1 MAINRALMNR
11 QMYNMGGSSL
21 ETGAPDI
28 TLTGDM
34 RPTYSAMRKQ
44 RLAGGGIASMR
55 DRIKYDVK
63 PGETLVGKP
72 GGLVEPG
79 VKQYGLLSK
88 IKDKIVDDLIP
99 NEIKENPVLTALG
112 GAALVNQFG
121 IPQRIADYIGT
132 GTGQNFVGNLLS
144 AVVPGS
150 TQFDTVLGNL
160 VPFTGDPYG
169 VSVGDMGG
177 YLTMDSIANA
187 GQGRNML
194 GMLDPSNTTG
204 WMEQGLTLSPSEFLK
219 DAGQSVLSMAGNAV
233 KNLATNAFNTITG
246 GGGVQ
251 TAAMSTP
258 GGRDAL
264 LIQQQ
269 RQQQLNANLAKAL
282 AAGSAA
288 GAYVESQPKDTLPT
302 DTTGIDIPAIAQAA
316 RGTDAEAE
324 AAGLRFLPPQDTR
337 LPVAQGG
344 RIGYD
349 IGGTADEG
357 FDLLGEKDAPVFAVD
372 VNPMKENRRPMERI
386 IETYVR
392 DQINQG
398 LSMEQVINN
407 VNKIINKRIPDK
419 SSDFEIPLRDER
431 VQGGRIGY
439 DMGGISGIMASYG
452 YNDAMSDTYDSF
464 LDMKKKGLIPP
475 TMDFDEFLQEV
486 VPEMSKT
493 KEPNRIMAQEGGL
506 MDLGGMEKDYREEG
520 GFVPIGGR
528 EKADDVPARL
538 SKNEFVFTADAVRN
552 AGGGDIDEGA
562 AVMERMMKNLEQG
575 GQVSEESQ
583 GLEGAREMFETS
595 QRLEKRII

>member
-11 QMYNMGGSSL
+11 QMYNMGGPSL

-44 RLAGGGIASMR
+44 RLASGGIAGIQPRQGYFLGS
-55 DRIKYDVK
+55 IV
-63 PGETLVGKP
+63 
-72 GGLVEPG
+72 
-79 VKQYGLLSK
+79 
-88 IKDKIVDDLIP
+88 DKIRDDLIP
-99 NEIKENPVLTALG
+99 NEIKENPVVAGLV
-112 GAALVNQFG
+112 GAGLLNQFG
-121 IPQRIADYIGT
+121 LPDFITKAPVIRDYLSDDFGK
-132 GTGQNFVGNLLS
+132 NF
-144 AVVPGS
+144 
-150 TQFDTVLGNL
+150 LGNL
-160 VPFTGDPYG
+160 INKDLVIGPGGEQISDL
-169 VSVGDMGG
+169 SDANVGFEIPKESTGG
-177 YLTMDSIANA
+177 YFPSLPRFEVGSGYYGEQIPELIRQTIGIGPDTTNMTTNQKNQLALE
-187 GQGRNML
+187 QYKRRNL
-194 GMLDPSNTTG
+194 QAD
-204 WMEQGLTLSPSEFLK
+204 
-219 DAGQSVLSMAGNAV
+219 
-233 KNLATNAFNTITG
+233 
-246 GGGVQ
+246 
-251 TAAMSTP
+251 
-258 GGRDAL
+258 
-264 LIQQQ
+264 
-269 RQQQLNANLAKAL
+269 LAKAL
-282 AAGSAA
+282 AAGTAA

-344 RIGYD
+344 RIEYSEGGDESEWRKIYNKYKVKQIALGKEFVDFDEFVDEYRVNEAQGGRIGYAN
-349 IGGTADEG
+349 GMGVDELPYAR
-357 FDLLGEKDAPVFAVD
+357 DVFPYAAD
-372 VNPMKENRRPMERI
+372 VNPMKENRKPMERI
-386 IETYVR
+386 IEAYVR
-392 DQINQG
+392 DQYNQG
-398 LSMEQVINN
+398 LSTEQVINN
-407 VNKIINKRIPDK
+407 VNKIINKRIPDR
-419 SSDFEIPLRDER
+419 SSDFEIRLRDER
-431 VQGGRIGY
+431 DQGRRMGY
-439 DMGGISGIMASYG
+439 DMGGISGMMASYG

>member
-44 RLAGGGIASMR
+44 RMAFGGVAGDDGR
-55 DRIKYDVK
+55 RK
-63 PGETLVGKP
+63 
-72 GGLVEPG
+72 
-79 VKQYGLLSK
+79 YGLGSLLQK
-88 IKDKIVDDLIP
+88 AKDKIVDDLIP

-121 IPQRIADYIGT
+121 IPQDIANYIGT
-132 GTGQNFVGNLLS
+132 GTGKNFVGNLLS

-357 FDLLGEKDAPVFAVD
+357 FDLPGEKDYSVFAVD

-439 DMGGISGIMASYG
+439 DMGGGVMMASNIE
-452 YNDAMSDTYDSF
+452 NDKILEALLEKY
-464 LDMKKKGLIPP
+464 LDMGLSLPKAEEAAQE
-475 TMDFDEFLQEV
+475 EFER
-486 VPEMSKT
+486 MSMR
-493 KEPNRIMAQEGGL
+493 PSNRVMAQEGGL